1 MKRTRLARTGIK
13 MKRSPLAK
21 AGSKQKEIMKQILDN
36 AADYFPCMGLTRY
49 YKGYGIRKTNF
60 KNLPDTVWGWHLC
73 NSPAQTMPEQ
83 YFFEKA

>member
-1 MKRTRLARTGIK
+1 MGGRLGRLVQLKITTDEK
-13 MKRSPLAK
+13 
-21 AGSKQKEIMKQILDN
+21 KQAEIMKQILDA

-60 KNLPDTVWGWHLC
+60 KNLPDTVWSWHLC